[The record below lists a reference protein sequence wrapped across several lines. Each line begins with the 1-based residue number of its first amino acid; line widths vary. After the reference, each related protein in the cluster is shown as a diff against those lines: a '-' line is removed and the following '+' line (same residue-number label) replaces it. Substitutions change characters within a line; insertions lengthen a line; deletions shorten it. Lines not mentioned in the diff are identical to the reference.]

1 MLNFEQHLPSGAA
14 CTAARD
20 GRLMSMDGLSS
31 ALIARN
37 TSWVRQEA
45 SLLARKL
52 PSNVERADLI
62 QVGLIAVAQSALAF
76 RYEGDHDSEEARQ
89 AFVRYARARVRGAML
104 DELRGMDV
112 LPRAERRR
120 IKVLEIARERW
131 CTLHGRSPSLAD
143 LSQACGISIDEVAA
157 LEHAAHRARP
167 EQLPART
174 DDDEA
179 GHLAAREPAT
189 PQDEVE
195 ARVDTGLLLRRL
207 ERFFTKLPETDR
219 QVIDAYLGV
228 GMTPVQLADSLSL
241 SVSRIAQR
249 YAAVCRRIA
258 MHMGNSPVRAV
269 DRVGADTGERFDHLV
284 QQREAALRRQA
295 CGQAHW
301 GRMLEDVLT
310 APDRRFHGP
319 GEDERIV
326 VRTGTR
332 WG

>member
-1 MLNFEQHLPSGAA
+1 MLNFEQHLRTGAA
-14 CTAARD
+14 CAAARD
-20 GRLMSMDGLSS
+20 GRMMSMDGLSS

-76 RYEGDHDSEEARQ
+76 RCDGDPESETARQ

-112 LPRAERRR
+112 LPRSERRR
-120 IKVLEIARERW
+120 IKVVEIARERW

-167 EQLPART
+167 ESLRPRS

-179 GHLAAREPAT
+179 GQPAQREPAT
-189 PQDEVE
+189 EQDEVE

-207 ERFFTKLPETDR
+207 ERFFAKLPDTDR

-228 GMTPVQLADSLSL
+228 GMTPVQLAHSLSL

-258 MHMGNSPVRAV
+258 MHMGHGPLRAV
-269 DRVGADTGERFDHLV
+269 DRVGADTGERFDQLV
-284 QQREAALRRQA
+284 QQREAALRREA
-295 CGQAHW
+295 AGHAHW
-301 GRMLEDVLT
+301 GRLLEDVLT
-310 APDRRFHGP
+310 APDRRFHGEEEA
-319 GEDERIV
+319 GRLV

>member
-1 MLNFEQHLPSGAA
+1 MLNFEQHLPSGPA
-14 CTAARD
+14 CTAVRD
-20 GRLMSMDGLSS
+20 GRMMSMDGLSS

-76 RYEGDHDSEEARQ
+76 RFDGDQEGDEARQ

-143 LSQACGISIDEVAA
+143 LSQACGMSIDEVAA
-157 LEHAAHRARP
+157 LQHAAHRARP
-167 EQLPART
+167 EPLRQPA
-174 DDDEA
+174 DDDE
-179 GHLAAREPAT
+179 GGQPVHREPAT
-189 PQDEVE
+189 EQDEVE

-228 GMTPVQLADSLSL
+228 GMTPGQLADSLSL

-258 MHMGNSPVRAV
+258 LHMGNGPARAV

-284 QQREAALRRQA
+284 QQREATLRRQA
-295 CGQAHW
+295 SGRAHW
-301 GRMLEDVLT
+301 GRLLEDVLT
-310 APDRRFHGP
+310 APDRRFHGQEEC
-319 GEDERIV
+319 GRLV
-326 VRTGTR
+326 VRTDTR